1 MPFYHP
7 QWNEHD
13 KPTVRCPHVE
23 GRRIGDNYCQ
33 HVCPHLTR
41 VIDRQ
46 YETIIDC
53 GYTVRRSHTPDAG
66 GCRLQTTIATSAKS
80 APAPREDAPSEEA
93 KRCAVLAHEAPKD
106 GSTEKTVPMERAH
119 ELKCEIRE
127 ALRDLGLESVYAKGV
142 ADKTLDALEE
152 LEALA
157 VTESAKEEGR

>member
-23 GRRIGDNYCQ
+23 GRRIGDDYCQ

-53 GYTVRRSHTPDAG
+53 GYTVRRSHTPDTG
-66 GCRLQTTIATSAKS
+66 GCRFQTTIATPAES
-80 APAPREDAPSEEA
+80 APAPTDEKALRDSVLALVGCLSVFIGPELTKTTDKPKTYWQEQSWATIREARA
-93 KRCAVLAHEAPKD
+93 LLAHEAPKD
-106 GSTEKTVPMERAH
+106 GS
-119 ELKCEIRE
+119 
-127 ALRDLGLESVYAKGV
+127 
-142 ADKTLDALEE
+142 
-152 LEALA
+152 
-157 VTESAKEEGR
+157 AKEEGR